1 MKKDPKKI
9 TQGYMK
15 YSSWAFELMAY
26 ILIGYF
32 AGQALDRYFS
42 ANRPYFTAGLI
53 ILFVAAAFVRL
64 IYQLEKDRK
73 DNA

>member
-1 MKKDPKKI
+1 MKKDANKT
-9 TQGYMK
+9 TQSYTK
-15 YSSWAFELMAY
+15 YSSWAFEMVAY

-32 AGQALDRYFS
+32 AGQALDKYFLTD
-42 ANRPYFTAGLI
+42 RPYFTAGLI
-53 ILFVAAAFVRL
+53 VLLVAGAFYKL